1 MSCVE
6 GFSPQGFLTVV
17 VCMIILHKGLLTVA
31 VWRLMLY
38 KAPAHY
44 LCGGLFYTM
53 PLTLVVLRVILN
65 KALTVF
71 AWRSNR
77 HKAISHDLRGGV
89 FSARLYQV
97 SRAENYYSRGSHISC
112 VQNYYPQDS
121 LTLVVRR
128 VILHR
133 ALAQVLCGEVFSTS
147 LSPISCVWRII
158 LHKALSH

>member
-6 GFSPQGFLTVV
+6 AFSPQGSLTVV
-17 VCMIILHKGLLTVA
+17 VCMIILPKGPLPVA
-31 VWRLMLY
+31 VWRLILY

-53 PLTLVVLRVILN
+53 SLTLVVLRVILN

-71 AWRSNR
+71 AWQSNR

-89 FSARLYQV
+89 FSARLSQV
-97 SRAENYYSRGSHISC
+97 SRVENYYSQGSHISW
-112 VQNYYPQDS
+112 VQNYSPQDS

-133 ALAQVLCGEVFSTS
+133 ALAQVLCGEALSTR
-147 LSPISCVWRII
+147 LSPISCVWRTI
-158 LHKALSH
+158 LHKALSN